1 MMIPDELNGSGL
13 WLKPSL
19 KVNTY
24 SAVSSPTGQHDLT
37 EQTQRFEFLFDF
49 IPHACLITDQGGI
62 IQQANASAATL
73 LGLRPSVL
81 QGQSIFIFL
90 HVPNRMELQSHIYSM
105 EEVPQCILN
114 HPAELHLHLYQQPQ
128 SKLTEVTAKITAMP
142 TMGTPA
148 GLCWILDTIKEPN
161 LLSQERL
168 LADVGHRIRQSLN
181 LDDILATTV
190 QEVRQ
195 FFQADRVLVY
205 RFMPDWSGEIAY
217 ESLAEGWSSIGGV
230 KMTDQCFPTKYAD
243 RYQQGHIRI
252 VENVETAGFS
262 DCYLSFLR
270 NIHVQSK
277 LVVPL
282 FQQENLWG
290 LLILHQCSH
299 VRHWQQ
305 QEVEFLSHL
314 ADQASIAIQQSVFYQ
329 QLQQKNQE
337 LNLLANIDSLT
348 QVANRRRFDDY
359 LIKQWLRSQQS
370 QTPLS
375 LILCDIDCFKRYND
389 RYGHQAGD
397 QTLRRV
403 AQAMQDI
410 INRSTDLLARYG
422 GEEFVIVLP
431 HTDADGAYI
440 VAERMRQAVYQLQI
454 PHQDSLVCPYVT
466 LSLGLTTTVPVAGLS
481 EGTLIALAD
490 QGLYQAKDNGRNCSV
505 HVPYTA
511 SCSLE

>member
-1 MMIPDELNGSGL
+1 MIPDEFNGSGL

-19 KVNTY
+19 KVNTCPEI
-24 SAVSSPTGQHDLT
+24 SLPTSQHDLN

-49 IPHACLITDQGGI
+49 IPHACLITDQAGM

-73 LGLRPSVL
+73 LDLPQSAL
-81 QGQSIFIFL
+81 HGQSIFIFL
-90 HVPNRMELQSHIYSM
+90 HVPNRIELQSHIYLM
-105 EEVPQCILN
+105 GEVPQCILN
-114 HPAELHLHLYQQPQ
+114 HPAELHLHLYQSSQ
-128 SKLTEVTAKITAMP
+128 SKLIEVTAKITAMP
-142 TMGTPA
+142 STDTTA
-148 GLCWILDTIKEPN
+148 GLCWILEAIKESN

-181 LDDILATTV
+181 LDDILSTTV

-195 FFQADRVLVY
+195 FFEADRVLVY

-217 ESLAEGWSSIGGV
+217 ESLAEGWPTIAGATI
-230 KMTDQCFPTKYAD
+230 TDQCFPAKYAA

-262 DCYLSFLR
+262 GCHLSFLHD
-270 NIHVQSK
+270 IQVKSK

-359 LIKQWLRSQQS
+359 LIKQWLRNQQS

-389 RYGHQAGD
+389 CYGHQAGD
-397 QTLRRV
+397 QTLQRI
-403 AQAMQDI
+403 AQAMQDMI
-410 INRSTDLLARYG
+410 SRSTDLLARYG

-431 HTDADGAYI
+431 HTDADGAYV
-440 VAERMRQAVYQLQI
+440 VAERLRQVVYQLQI
-454 PHQDSLVCPYVT
+454 PHQDSSVCPYVT

-481 EGTLIALAD
+481 EATLIALAD